1 MDKEEERERYRAKAK
16 GATLWRDNLDENAAT
31 IRMAILAVAARG

>member
-1 MDKEEERERYRAKAK
+1 MYLFFD
-16 GATLWRDNLDENAAT
+16 GAHDVRLWRDNLDENAAT